1 MYNFAVGIPTINRA
15 DLLNEALAVYAKC
28 WPSLT
33 IYILDN
39 GNQNIVT
46 QSPKQIVLKSSTN
59 MGVAAS
65 WNFLAEKSFSEGF
78 LRVLMLNDDIIL
90 DRDEHELHLRLNKY
104 SDHELILQDGTWC
117 SFILPKVVYD
127 MVGPFDEDFYPAYFE
142 DNDYEYRIKLDEHC
156 DVQIDSVL
164 NPTTYRNSM
173 TIQKDPTLNKDFQ
186 ANQDRYVRK
195 WGGKPSYEWYKKPFQ
210 GRYE

>member
-78 LRVLMLNDDIIL
+78 ER
-90 DRDEHELHLRLNKY
+90 
-104 SDHELILQDGTWC
+104 
-117 SFILPKVVYD
+117 
-127 MVGPFDEDFYPAYFE
+127 
-142 DNDYEYRIKLDEHC
+142 
-156 DVQIDSVL
+156 
-164 NPTTYRNSM
+164 
-173 TIQKDPTLNKDFQ
+173 
-186 ANQDRYVRK
+186 
-195 WGGKPSYEWYKKPFQ
+195 
-210 GRYE
+210 

>member
-15 DLLNEALAVYAKC
+15 DLLNEALAIYAKC

-39 GNQNIVT
+39 GNQNIAT

-59 MGVAAS
+59 IGVAAS

-78 LRVLMLNDDIIL
+78 LRVLILNDDIIL
-90 DRDEHELHLRLNKY
+90 DRHEHELHLRLNKY
-104 SDHELILQDGTWC
+104 PDHALILQDGTWC

-127 MVGPFDEDFYPAYFE
+127 LVGPFDEGFYPTYFE
-142 DNDYEYRIKLDEHC
+142 DNDYEYRIELDENC
-156 DVQIDSVL
+156 EVKIDDVL
-164 NPTTYRNSM
+164 NPTTYRNSKP
-173 TIQKDPTLNKDFQ
+173 IQKDPTLNKDFQ

-195 WGGKPSYEWYKKPFQ
+195 WGGKPSKELYKNPFQ